1 MSDTVSKTLAPMRRV
16 SATVWGESV
25 TIDCPDWCVTDHA
38 SGVFFKEDLIHAG
51 RKVSVTLPVQPD
63 GQRPTL
69 HATLMSWTHDAA
81 SVAETIPPCVT
92 ISRGIVSE
100 LTGTIDVLHSAE
112 LSALADTHD
121 SAELRS
127 LASQLAAEET
137 RYETARRKTL
147 APPARWAD
155 FQREVCAG
163 CGFGTAERSARPV
176 RKFIVPAAPAPVSG
190 CTPCACGGCMDV
202 TMSGDMANPE
212 LCSECSEAGCEPN
225 GECQRPETY
234 QP

>member
-38 SGVFFKEDLIHAG
+38 SGVFFKEDLIHTG
-51 RKVSVTLPVQPD
+51 RKVSIALPVQPD

-69 HATLMSWTHDAA
+69 HATLMSWTRDAA
-81 SVAETIPPCVT
+81 SVADTIPPCVT

-112 LSALADTHD
+112 LSALADTYD

-137 RYETARRKTL
+137 RYETARRTTL
-147 APPARWAD
+147 TAPARWAD
-155 FQREVCAG
+155 FLREVCGG
-163 CGFGTAERSARPV
+163 CRFETEERSARPV
-176 RKFIVPAAPAPVSG
+176 RKFVVPTREDRTTG
-190 CTPCACGGCMDV
+190 
-202 TMSGDMANPE
+202 
-212 LCSECSEAGCEPN
+212 
-225 GECQRPETY
+225 Q
-234 QP
+234 